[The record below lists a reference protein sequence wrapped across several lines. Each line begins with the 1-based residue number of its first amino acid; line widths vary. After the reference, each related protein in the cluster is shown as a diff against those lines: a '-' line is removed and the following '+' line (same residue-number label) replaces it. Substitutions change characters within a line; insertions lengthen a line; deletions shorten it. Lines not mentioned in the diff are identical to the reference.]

1 VTQTSDRPQA
11 ARRSGP
17 RTRGGKARVARNAM
31 RHGLSL
37 PVLADPATTAAV
49 EILAQQIAKDAPRAA
64 AEIGELAREV
74 AQAQVD
80 LIRVR
85 RVRHD
90 LLAAAFAEIAGGAP
104 ATAAPHPAEAAP
116 RLSHLAAR
124 LAALDRYE
132 RRALSRRK
140 FAIRAFHAAPGWS
153 RICDRSRSSM
163 RSRSRPCESR
173 DPYAVPYR
181 EDTAA

>member
-1 VTQTSDRPQA
+1 MA
-11 ARRSGP
+11 I
-17 RTRGGKARVARNAM
+17 
-31 RHGLSL
+31 RHGLSP

-49 EILAQQIAKDAPRAA
+49 AILTQQIAKDAPGAA
-64 AEIGELAREV
+64 TEIGELAREV

-90 LLAAAFAEIAGGAP
+90 LLAAAFTEIAGGAP
-104 ATAAPHPAEAAP
+104 EAAARLP
-116 RLSHLAAR
+116 TDASPLSHLAAR

-140 FAIRAFHAAPGWS
+140 FAIRAFHAAP
-153 RICDRSRSSM
+153 D
-163 RSRSRPCESR
+163 
-173 DPYAVPYR
+173 
-181 EDTAA
+181 

>member
-1 VTQTSDRPQA
+1 MTHRSDRPRVA
-11 ARRSGP
+11 PCPGP
-17 RTRGGKARVARNAM
+17 RTPAGKARAARNAM

-37 PVLADPATTAAV
+37 PVLADPATAAAV
-49 EILAQQIAKDAPRAA
+49 EILAQQITKDAPGVA

-85 RVRHD
+85 RVRRD
-90 LLAAAFAEIAGGAP
+90 LLATAFGEVVGRAP
-104 ATAAPHPAEAAP
+104 DTAASHPAEAAP
-116 RLSHLAAR
+116 ALSHLAVR

-140 FAIRAFHAAPGWS
+140 FAIRAFHLAPGDS
-153 RICDRSRSSM
+153 ILAERTQISSM
-163 RSRSRPCESR
+163 KTEGGQITRP
-173 DPYAVPYR
+173 
-181 EDTAA
+181 

>member
-1 VTQTSDRPQA
+1 MTHAFDGQQA

-17 RTRGGKARVARNAM
+17 RTPGGKARVACNAI
-31 RHGLSL
+31 RHGLSP

-49 EILAQQIAKDAPRAA
+49 ETLARQILRNTQGADT
-64 AEIGELAREV
+64 ENGVLAREV

-90 LLAAAFAEIAGGAP
+90 LLAAALTGFVGATQ
-104 ATAAPHPAEAAP
+104 TAAKPPADAVSE
-116 RLSHLAAR
+116 LLHLAAR

-140 FAIRAFHAAPGWS
+140 FAIRAFHATPG
-153 RICDRSRSSM
+153 
-163 RSRSRPCESR
+163 
-173 DPYAVPYR
+173 
-181 EDTAA
+181 